1 MAMDPRI
8 MAELLA
14 AVGSV
19 PGCSI
24 MRPER
29 QPIEKLTTK
38 LRIVGRSPSLHE
50 IPMTAIVD
58 HDMDMAAAMAVVEP
72 ILTQQRRRAETSI
85 ALGHAFPMR
94 MYEGYGA
101 GVPVEVMH
109 LHVDVTT
116 LAVALSSL
124 PSGATRSDI
133 VMRISHWVVGA
144 HRKRSAARNPLAPT
158 LAVDDVSVSERLGM
172 PTVDSEVGMMGKGGG
187 PHSFYRRHRL
197 RIEGATIPETIAAAM
212 AGRRV
217 GEVLKVHSLV
227 NDRIVRTAA
236 SKTLRDGPCVDLELE
251 PRTVPLGDI
260 LAREDVTAR
269 QAKDL
274 VVANIRQEIRT

>member
-1 MAMDPRI
+1 MAMDSRV

-24 MRPER
+24 MRPE
-29 QPIEKLTTK
+29 PIEKLTTK
-38 LRIVGRSPSLHE
+38 LQIVGRSPSLHE
-50 IPMTAIVD
+50 ILMTVIFD
-58 HDMDMAAAMAVVEP
+58 HDMDMAAAMAIVDP
-72 ILTQQRRRAETSI
+72 ILAQQRRRAEASI

-94 MYEGYGA
+94 MYEGYSA
-101 GVPVEVMH
+101 GLPVEVMH

-124 PSGATRSDI
+124 SSGASRSDI

-144 HRKRSAARNPLAPT
+144 HRKRSAARNPLAPM
-158 LAVDDVSVSERLGM
+158 LAVDDVSVSERLGV
-172 PTVDSEVGMMGKGGG
+172 PTVDSEVGMMGKGDG

-251 PRTVPLGDI
+251 PRTVRLGEI
-260 LAREDVTAR
+260 LTHKDVTAR
-269 QAKDL
+269 EARDL
-274 VVANIRQEIRT
+274 VVAQIRKEAQA